1 MHTLMQQAYAER
13 TAICHY
19 ATEGGW
25 EMNKTNTV
33 PAAMKLPFTSGW
45 AAQDIKIIK
54 EGNFKEL

>member
-1 MHTLMQQAYAER
+1 
-13 TAICHY
+13 
-19 ATEGGW
+19 
-25 EMNKTNTV
+25 MNKTNTV